1 MTSTSSSPQTGSA
14 PHEPA
19 LSPSAL
25 SRSARVAST
34 RAESPHPEP
43 PRSEPRQGGPAAR
56 SSEPPRGPTPLTE
69 RSVAPDLARGL
80 MLLFIALAH
89 APWFL
94 YASEFGEG
102 TMHPLDSG
110 VLNRAVQAATIVLVD
125 ARTMPLFA
133 LLFAYGIG
141 QLYARQH
148 AKGVSDADA
157 RRLLRRRHLWM
168 VVFGTVHAALLW
180 QGDILATYGILGLI
194 MVPLF
199 ISRRPR
205 TLAIWAGAL
214 TGVVGMLAVLGPLA
228 ASMGPDPDPDQEGS
242 AQADLQHASIG
253 ESFYPLAAVVRL
265 ATWLMGTTSGVL
277 SLVLPAAVLLGLLA
291 AKHRVLDEPGRHLR
305 LLRVTA
311 AVGLLL
317 GWGGAVPHALTH
329 LGVVGDAGAATFTSL
344 HFFSGLSAGA
354 GYAALFGLLAHR
366 FERAGQRNALPVRAI
381 GALGR
386 RSLSGYLAQS
396 VIYAPLLTAWGLGA
410 GAHFS
415 SGSAALLAVGVWMV
429 TVIGAYLLERHSRR
443 GPAETLLRRLTY
455 PRA

>member
-1 MTSTSSSPQTGSA
+1 MTSTSSSPDAMSPQSGPPQA
-14 PHEPA
+14 ALPH
-19 LSPSAL
+19 
-25 SRSARVAST
+25 
-34 RAESPHPEP
+34 AESRH
-43 PRSEPRQGGPAAR
+43 SGPAAAHR
-56 SSEPPRGPTPLTE
+56 EPPRGPTPLAE

-94 YASEFGEG
+94 YASEFGDG
-102 TMHPLDSG
+102 TMHPLDAG
-110 VLNRAVQAATIVLVD
+110 VINRVVQAATIVLVD

-168 VVFGTVHAALLW
+168 VVFGAVHAVLLW

-194 MVPLF
+194 LVPLF

-214 TGVVGMLAVLGPLA
+214 TGAVALFAALGPLA
-228 ASMGPDPDPDQEGS
+228 ASMGPDPAPDQGA
-242 AQADLQHASIG
+242 AQADVQHASIG
-253 ESFYPLAAVVRL
+253 ESFYPLAALVRL
-265 ATWLMGTTSGVL
+265 PTWLMATTSGVL
-277 SLVLPAAVLLGLLA
+277 SLVLPAAVLIGLLA
-291 AKHRVLDEPGRHLR
+291 AKHRVLEEPGRHLR
-305 LLRVTA
+305 LLRITA

-329 LGVVGDAGAATFTSL
+329 LGLIGDAGAATFTSL
-344 HFFSGLSAGA
+344 HFFSGLFAGA

-366 FERAGQRNALPVRAI
+366 VERAGRRNALPVRAI

-396 VIYAPLLTAWGLGA
+396 LIYAPLLAAWGLGV
-410 GAHFS
+410 GAYFS
-415 SGSAALLAVGVWMV
+415 SWSAALLAVGVWMV

-443 GPAETLLRRLTY
+443 GPAETLLRRLAY
-455 PRA
+455 PKTPST

>member
-1 MTSTSSSPQTGSA
+1 MTSTSPSPQAGSA
-14 PHEPA
+14 H
-19 LSPSAL
+19 
-25 SRSARVAST
+25 
-34 RAESPHPEP
+34 AESLRPESLRP
-43 PRSEPRQGGPAAR
+43 ESPQNGPAAHR
-56 SSEPPRGPTPLTE
+56 SEPPRGPTPLAE

-94 YASEFGEG
+94 YASEFGAG
-102 TMHPLDSG
+102 TMHPLDAG
-110 VLNRAVQAATIVLVD
+110 VINRAVQAATIVLVD

-148 AKGVSDADA
+148 AEGVSDADA

-168 VVFGTVHAALLW
+168 VVFGAVHAALLW

-214 TGVVGMLAVLGPLA
+214 TGAVALLAALGPLA
-228 ASMGPDPDPDQEGS
+228 ASMGPDPAPDQGDA
-242 AQADLQHASIG
+242 AQADIQHASIG

-265 ATWLMGTTSGVL
+265 ASWLMGTASGVL

-291 AKHRVLDEPGRHLR
+291 AKHRVLEEPGRHLR

-329 LGVVGDAGAATFTSL
+329 LGVIGDAGAATFTSL
-344 HFFSGLSAGA
+344 HFFSGLFAGG
-354 GYAALFGLLAHR
+354 GYAALFGLLAQR
-366 FERAGQRNALPVRAI
+366 VERAGRRNALPVRAI

-410 GAHFS
+410 GTHFS
-415 SGSAALLAVGVWMV
+415 SGSAALLAVGVWTV
-429 TVIGAYLLERHSRR
+429 TVIGAYLLERHARR

-455 PRA
+455 PKAPSR